1 MNQSRSRARQLRKNP
16 TDAERLLWQKLR
28 LWQVDG
34 CKFRRQQPLGPYI
47 VDFVCLQKRLIVEL
61 DGGQH
66 AQQKDYD
73 KGRDG
78 WLVGQGFLVLRFWNN
93 DALKNIDGLMEV
105 IAKEL
110 KSTPYLSPSPQGPA
124 RGKEAH
130 KASETDLR
138 V

>member
-110 KSTPYLSPSPQGPA
+110 KSTPYLSPSPQGGQGG
-124 RGKEAH
+124 RRH
-130 KASETDLR
+130 TR
-138 V
+138 HRRQT

>member
-110 KSTPYLSPSPQGPA
+110 KSTPYLSPSPQGGA

>member
-28 LWQVDG
+28 LCQVDG

-110 KSTPYLSPSPQGPA
+110 KSTPYLSPSPQGG
-124 RGKEAH
+124 RRH
-130 KASETDLR
+130 TR
-138 V
+138 HRRQT

>member
-110 KSTPYLSPSPQGPA
+110 KSTPYLSPSPQGG
-124 RGKEAH
+124 RRH
-130 KASETDLR
+130 TR
-138 V
+138 HRRQT